1 MSDPQ
6 HQQASGGEE
15 GEGTWIYSYADMVSL
30 LFCFFVLM
38 YAATA
43 DREKVKQ
50 ISKILSE
57 GLGGSQN
64 LNVERTSDSA
74 DERALRAFQM
84 LSSML
89 DLGDSVEDAVGNIE
103 RKFAA
108 TKNAETFKQELS
120 KNPEAQKAL
129 EGFVQMGQMGEDRL
143 VSIVIPTDFAFDSGE
158 ASLREETYPLL
169 KTVVESIQDMVQQG
183 RIEVLGHSD
192 DVPLRNLQRWQSN
205 WELSAARAAAVGS
218 KLRELGIPGER
229 MMISGVAEY
238 QPQISPKGLSGLALE
253 AARKQN
259 RRVEIRILQG
269 GDAQAGTELK
279 P

>member
-1 MSDPQ
+1 MAGPE

-15 GEGTWIYSYADMVSL
+15 GEGTWIYSYADMISL

-43 DREKVKQ
+43 DREKVKE
-50 ISKILSE
+50 ISKVLSE
-57 GLGGSQN
+57 GLGGSRN
-64 LNVERTSDSA
+64 LNAERTQESA
-74 DERALRAFQM
+74 DARAIRAFQM

-120 KNPEAQKAL
+120 KSPEAQKLLAGMVQTG
-129 EGFVQMGQMGEDRL
+129 EGGEERL

-158 ASLREETYPLL
+158 AKLRVETLPLL
-169 KTVVESIQDMVQQG
+169 KTVVQSIQDVAKQG
-183 RIEVLGHSD
+183 HIEVVGHTD
-192 DVPLRNLQRWQSN
+192 DLPLRNLERWRSN
-205 WELSAARAAAVGS
+205 WELSAARAAAVGDE
-218 KLRELGIPGER
+218 LRALGLPGER
-229 MMISGVAEY
+229 LRITGVAEY
-238 QPQISPKGLSGLALE
+238 QALVSPKGLTGAPLD

-259 RRVEIRILQG
+259 RRVEIRVLQG
-269 GDAQAGTELK
+269 SAYDARKGGG
-279 P
+279 